1 MTSFPVPAGV
11 VVLTGF
17 GGAPRDPQPASIT
30 VEDAGNGVVGRWP
43 DGTEKNIN
51 APDEAPAPRPRVL
64 SQFEFWNLLSL
75 DQKAAVLALRATS
88 SLMAVWWEDY
98 KAASQFERDHAS
110 TAEGIDVLV
119 YEEVLTRQQADAIL
133 AAWPTV

>member
-1 MTSFPVPAGV
+1 M
-11 VVLTGF
+11 
-17 GGAPRDPQPASIT
+17 PRETIIS
-30 VEDAGNGVVGRWP
+30 
-43 DGTEKNIN
+43 DGTQTIAVIPDD
-51 APDEAPAPRPRVL
+51 APVTPRVL

-110 TAEGIDVLV
+110 TTEGIDVLV